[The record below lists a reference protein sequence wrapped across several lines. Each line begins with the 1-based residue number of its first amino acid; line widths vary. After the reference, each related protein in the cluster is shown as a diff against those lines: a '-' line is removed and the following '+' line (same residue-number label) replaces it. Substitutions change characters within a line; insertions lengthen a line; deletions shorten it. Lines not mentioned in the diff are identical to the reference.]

1 MWQRIILG
9 LLLAAAAYAVVKYF
23 SKDGFINMQTT
34 VELPGPSP
42 YVREPMPRGDMAVSS
57 GGPNPP
63 NVESTQD
70 EVYVPPAQA
79 SDPYEVT
86 TASAD
91 APENLRHPE
100 RSFGPGIE
108 PANNSIREEAGLAGP
123 PSVSPQAF
131 QQFSPEQVTNGGSF
145 FGAVSAMENENPN
158 YSAF

>member
-23 SKDGFINMQTT
+23 SKEGFLNV

-42 YVREPMPRGDMAVSS
+42 YVREPRPRGDMAVSS

-63 NVESTQD
+63 NVESTQG
-70 EVYVPPAQA
+70 EVRMPPAQA

-91 APENLRHPE
+91 APEELRHP
-100 RSFGPGIE
+100 E

-123 PSVSPQAF
+123 PAVSPQAF